1 MVYKIALVGI
11 FFEIA
16 QALRIVLIIKQEHYW
31 KINDPKT
38 FNLIYSLYLMIGE
51 VFSIII
57 FIIGVYLSARKLKK
71 KHLSL

>member
-1 MVYKIALVGI
+1 MVYKLALVGI

-16 QALRIVLIIKQEHYW
+16 QGLKILLIVKQEHYW

-51 VFSIII
+51 VFPIVV
-57 FIIGVYLSARKLKK
+57 FIIGVFFQARKLKK
-71 KHLSL
+71 KHLNL